1 MLKQKNFLGGIMPS
15 KKTGAV
21 IGAASAIVLMA
32 IATTPAA
39 AADAAHGKVVFQTCA
54 ACHTDKPDAIGPSLR
69 GVYGRKS
76 AALPDFRYSNAMT
89 RANLTWDDA
98 NLKAYIK
105 DPAGQGERQPHAV
118 RRAKQRCGHRRRH
131 RLSEGLQ
138 IVGAHRRTLA
148 TRRPHAGSLL

>member
-1 MLKQKNFLGGIMPS
+1 VETGFRKKIMFKQKNLYGGTMPS

-21 IGAASAIVLMA
+21 FGAAAAIALMA

-69 GVYGRKS
+69 GVCGRKS

-105 DPAGQGERQPHAV
+105 DPQ
-118 RRAKQRCGHRRRH
+118 AKVKGNRMPFGG
-131 RLSEGLQ
+131 LSSDADIDDVIAFLKDYK
-138 IVGAHRRTLA
+138 
-148 TRRPHAGSLL
+148 

>member
-1 MLKQKNFLGGIMPS
+1 MPS
-15 KKTGAV
+15 KKS
-21 IGAASAIVLMA
+21 GAAVGAAAAVALIAV
-32 IATTPAA
+32 ATTPAM
-39 AADAAHGKVVFQTCA
+39 AADAVHGKVVFQTCA

-105 DPAGQGERQPHAV
+105 DPQ
-118 RRAKQRCGHRRRH
+118 AKVKGNRMPFGG
-131 RLSEGLQ
+131 LSSDADIDDVVAYLKDYK
-138 IVGAHRRTLA
+138 
-148 TRRPHAGSLL
+148 